1 MEEINELEAV
11 SASDEETDN
20 VVVIVPA
27 QLKKSD
33 EDSGQNKKKK
43 RGGQKKGTGRART
56 GGMYFAPDAF
66 SDPVTMEAAKDRF
79 TVILSDMNQFFTDQK
94 NIDKY
99 RGEVDGFLSDLPYGN
114 QKENHGQDPS
124 LSETTV
130 TACGNG
136 MFTMG
141 TDAAVAVLGCGNAEQ
156 VLLLLLLLCC

>member
-1 MEEINELEAV
+1 MDINELEAA
-11 SASDEETDN
+11 SASDEDTLN
-20 VVVIVPA
+20 VVVIGPA
-27 QLKKSD
+27 QLKKGV
-33 EDSGQNKKKK
+33 EDGGQNKKKK

-66 SDPVTMEAAKDRF
+66 SDPITTETAKDRF

-99 RGEVDGFLSDLPYGN
+99 RGGVHGFLADLPYGN

-124 LSETTV
+124 LSQATV
-130 TACGNG
+130 TACANG
-136 MFTMG
+136 MFTMSAA
-141 TDAAVAVLGCGNAEQ
+141 AAVAVLGCGNAEQ